1 MKSLITRKSAITI
14 ALFLLFIAK
23 TSLMGLPLTETI
35 YSPREGAVEIFFR
48 AEVHRVDSYYQ
59 KEIFGIGLGVLY
71 NFSFFVRFEYVH
83 KGFFTFKENEIGDL
97 FLKGKFHIGD
107 FAGNSIHPGFL
118 LEFRFPT
125 GKNAYSNT
133 EWRNLALGLNEIRLG
148 PYCRFDVVEAL
159 FFHFNLFYTF
169 REGQGED
176 FYGGFYLNIFD
187 GETWKRVFGLNPNYD
202 DTFLS
207 NKRLRNDY
215 FSVSLAINTNVLYP
229 VVPFIEAYG
238 SFRPS
243 KSRIDTSN
251 VRVEAAGV
259 NPVLLV
265 SGGIRFFINRST
277 FIGLHGVYNPFQH
290 AGFTKEIYGI
300 EFSIQF

>member
-1 MKSLITRKSAITI
+1 MKPVITRTSAILI
-14 ALFLLFIAK
+14 ALFLFLLAARP
-23 TSLMGLPLTETI
+23 LDALPLTETI
-35 YSPREGAVEIFFR
+35 YCPREGAVEVFFR
-48 AEVHRVDSYYQ
+48 AEVQRVDSFYQ
-59 KEIFGIGLGVLY
+59 KEVAGVGLGVLY
-71 NFSFFVRFEYVH
+71 NFSLWARFEYVH

-107 FAGNSIHPGFL
+107 YAGNSIHPGFL

-125 GKNAYSNT
+125 GKNAYSGT
-133 EWRNLALGLNEIRLG
+133 QWRNLALGVNEITLG

-159 FFHFNLFYTF
+159 FFHFNFFYTF

-187 GETWKRVFGLNPNYD
+187 GETWKRVFGLNPRYD

-207 NKRLRNDY
+207 NKRLRNDF

-229 VVPFIEAYG
+229 VIPAVEVYG

-243 KSRIDTSN
+243 KSRIETND
-251 VRVEAAGV
+251 VRIEAAGV

-265 SGGIRFFINRST
+265 SGDLRFFINRSLYV
-277 FIGLHGVYNPFQH
+277 GLYCVYNPFQQK
-290 AGFTKEIYGI
+290 GFTKEVYGI
-300 EFSIQF
+300 EFSAQF